1 MASFWTPERDD
12 GLRLL
17 VGQQLSYAAIA
28 VHLGHSRN
36 AVIGRAQRLKL
47 LNPMTSEKPRGG
59 KPRRSPLLVRPKQ
72 TRGGSVKNYTGDPG
86 LVDRPAPILEPPVCI
101 ELDDL
106 THAVCH
112 WPLWNDEQPARLY
125 CGLPA
130 EDLRSYCPGH
140 QALAYQRR

>member
-12 GLRLL
+12 DLRLL

-28 VHLGHSRN
+28 VQLGHSRN

-47 LNPMTSEKPRGG
+47 SNPMTSEKPRGG
-59 KPRRSPLLVRPKQ
+59 QPRNPYRKRYQP
-72 TRGGSVKNYTGDPG
+72 RGGPVKNYAADPG
-86 LVDRPAPILEPPVCI
+86 LVDRPAPIVEPPVCI
-101 ELDDL
+101 EMNEL